1 MDPKNRE
8 TVSRLIHAAS
18 KTTDTSQYIAITPGQ
33 LSLSS
38 EDQVHVVVVQN
49 IEGSSIVKELK

>member
-8 TVSRLIHAAS
+8 TVSRLIYAAS

-33 LSLSS
+33 LSLPS
-38 EDQVHVVVVQN
+38 EDQVHVVIVQN
-49 IEGSSIVKELK
+49 VEGSSIVKELK